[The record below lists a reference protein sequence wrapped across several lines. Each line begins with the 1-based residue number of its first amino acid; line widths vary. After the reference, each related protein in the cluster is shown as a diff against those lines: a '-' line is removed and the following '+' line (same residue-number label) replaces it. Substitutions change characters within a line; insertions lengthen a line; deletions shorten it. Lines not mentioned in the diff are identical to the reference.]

1 MSPQES
7 EANARLTPE
16 RWARLSPLI
25 DAALDLPPD
34 QRAGY
39 LDTACSDDPQ
49 LRADLE
55 RLLAE
60 SERGDTLI
68 DRAAGE
74 RFTLL
79 LDEDRR
85 ELPRVL
91 GDRFTVEREIG
102 RGGMA
107 TVYLGHDRKHDR
119 PVAIKVL
126 KQEVA
131 ASVGPDRF
139 LREIRTAARLQ
150 HPHIMP
156 LHDSGE
162 ADGFLYYVMP
172 YTPGETLRDRLDRE
186 RQLPIGDALHVAR
199 DVANALDYAHSNGIV
214 HRDIKP
220 ENIFLSGGHALVMD
234 FGIARAVSQS
244 TGEDSITFAGFAVGT
259 PQYMSPEQGA
269 AERSIDGRADV
280 YALGCVHYEM
290 LTGHPPFLGTS
301 AQEILARHAI
311 DPVPP
316 LRTSRPDVPEH
327 VERAV
332 EKALAKAPA
341 ARFPTAAAFTDA
353 CERPELLPTTQRNNL
368 RRWALPA
375 AIAVIAAGFGA
386 WALWSPTTE
395 RAAAASDA
403 GAPSVAVLAFKNIGR
418 DSSNEALSDGISE
431 EIAATIGR
439 IPGLS
444 VKAPRS
450 SFSLKGKN
458 LTIQEI
464 GTALNVKYLVDGSLQ
479 KDANRLR
486 VRVALIAAA
495 NDSTLWNTEYNRPLG
510 DVFAIQDEIA
520 RAIASELSVQL
531 APATSVSLSRPS
543 TKSAEAHESYL
554 RGRFFFEKR
563 DSTSLRKAREY
574 FELAIA
580 RDSSYALAYT
590 GLGDTY
596 SHSSA
601 FGYTMPRISMPLAIK
616 YVERALSQDSSLV
629 EAHASRAFIATFY
642 EWDWQK
648 AGREFQKVIALD
660 PRFPWAHLWRAW
672 YFMATDSVDASV
684 REAGLALAI
693 EPFAL
698 LTNTRMVSFLYYGRR
713 YDDALQQA
721 RKTLELDSTY
731 FHIDIERA
739 RVLVELRRCDEA
751 IGAISRAA
759 HVTGPI
765 HQGIRGFTYARCGRR
780 AEAVAELNR
789 LLGEERNGGIVSH
802 YALAVVHAG
811 LGNRDSAFAELESA
825 YDERAW
831 SMLLLK
837 RDPAFDGLRDDPR
850 FVQLEKKVGLR
861 L

>member
-1 MSPQES
+1 MTAEH
-7 EANARLTPE
+7 
-16 RWARLSPLI
+16 WARLSPLL
-25 DAALDLPPD
+25 DAALDLPSD
-34 QRAGY
+34 KRADY
-39 LDTACSDDPQ
+39 LETTCAGDPQ
-49 LRADLE
+49 LRAELE

-60 SERGDTLI
+60 SERGDTPI
-68 DRAAGE
+68 DRTAAE
-74 RFTLL
+74 RVSLL
-79 LDEDRR
+79 LDEDPR

-126 KQEVA
+126 RQEVA
-131 ASVGPDRF
+131 ASIGSDRF

-186 RQLPIGDALHVAR
+186 RQLPIGDALHVTR

-244 TGEDSITFAGFAVGT
+244 TGDDTITFAGFAVGT

-269 AERSIDGRADV
+269 ADQAIDGRADV

-290 LTGHPPFLGTS
+290 LTGHPPFLGTNP
-301 AQEILARHAI
+301 QEILARHAI
-311 DPVPP
+311 DPVPR
-316 LRTSRPDVPEH
+316 LRTSRPDVPEY

-332 EKALAKAPA
+332 ERALAKAPA
-341 ARFPTAAAFTDA
+341 ARFSTAASFTRA
-353 CERPELLPTTQRNNL
+353 CEQADSLPATQRTT
-368 RRWALPA
+368 RRIWALPA
-375 AIAVIAAGFGA
+375 AVAVIAVIAAGLGA
-386 WALWSPTTE
+386 RALWSPTADTARVMSE
-395 RAAAASDA
+395 AA
-403 GAPSVAVLAFKNIGR
+403 APSVAVLAFKNIGI
-418 DSSNEALSDGISE
+418 DPNNEALSDGISE
-431 EIAATIGR
+431 EIASTIGR

-479 KDANRLR
+479 RDASRLR

-495 NDSTLWNTEYNRPLG
+495 NDSTLWTSEYDRPLG

-531 APATSVSLSRPS
+531 APATSVSLSRRP
-543 TKSAEAHESYL
+543 TRSAEAHEFYL
-554 RGRFFFEKR
+554 RGRFFFDKR

-574 FELAIA
+574 FGLAIA

-596 SHSSA
+596 SHSST
-601 FGYTMPRISMPLAIK
+601 FGYTTPRSSMPMATK
-616 YVERALSQDSSLV
+616 YVERALSLDSSLV

-642 EWDWQK
+642 EWDWPR
-648 AGREFQKVIALD
+648 AGREFEKAIALD
-660 PRFPWAHLWRAW
+660 PRFPWAHLWKGW
-672 YFMATDSVDASV
+672 YFMATDSIDAGV
-684 REAGLALAI
+684 REAGLALSI

-698 LTNTRMVSFLYYGRR
+698 LTNTRMVSFLYLWTALRR
-713 YDDALQQA
+713 
-721 RKTLELDSTY
+721 STAAGTE
-731 FHIDIERA
+731 DPRA
-739 RVLVELRRCDEA
+739 RFDIFPYRDRA
-751 IGAISRAA
+751 RAGA
-759 HVTGPI
+759 G
-765 HQGIRGFTYARCGRR
+765 
-780 AEAVAELNR
+780 
-789 LLGEERNGGIVSH
+789 
-802 YALAVVHAG
+802 
-811 LGNRDSAFAELESA
+811 
-825 YDERAW
+825 
-831 SMLLLK
+831 
-837 RDPAFDGLRDDPR
+837 
-850 FVQLEKKVGLR
+850 
-861 L
+861 

>member
-1 MSPQES
+1 VSSPPR
-7 EANARLTPE
+7 EAQARWTAE

-34 QRAGY
+34 QRPGY
-39 LDTACSDDPQ
+39 LDTACTDDPQ
-49 LRADLE
+49 LRAELE

-68 DRAAGE
+68 DRAAAE

-79 LDEDRR
+79 LNEDPR
-85 ELPRVL
+85 ELPKVL

-126 KQEVA
+126 RQEVA
-131 ASVGPDRF
+131 AGVGPDRF

-172 YTPGETLRDRLDRE
+172 YTPGETLRERLDRE
-186 RQLPIGDALHVAR
+186 RQLPIDDALRITR
-199 DVANALDYAHSNGIV
+199 DVANALDYAHGNGIV

-290 LTGHPPFLGTS
+290 LSGHPPFLGTS

-311 DPVPP
+311 DPVPR

-341 ARFPTAAAFTDA
+341 ARFPTAAAFIDA
-353 CERPELLPTTQRNNL
+353 CERPTELPATL
-368 RRWALPA
+368 RSSLRTWALPA
-375 AIAVIAAGFGA
+375 AILVIVAGFGA
-386 WALWSPTTE
+386 WALWS
-395 RAAAASDA
+395 RASDKASANA
-403 GAPSVAVLAFKNIGR
+403 GAAAPSVAVLAFKNIGR

-464 GTALNVKYLVDGSLQ
+464 GTALNVRYLVDGSLQ

-495 NDSTLWNTEYNRPLG
+495 NDSTLWTSEYNRPLG

-531 APATSVSLSRPS
+531 APATSASISRRPTTS
-543 TKSAEAHESYL
+543 VEAHEFYL
-554 RGRFFFEKR
+554 RGRYFFEKR

-574 FELAIA
+574 FALAIA

-601 FGYTMPRISMPLAIK
+601 FGYTMPRNSMPLATT
-616 YVERALSQDSSLV
+616 YVDRALALDSAQA

-642 EWDWQK
+642 EWDWPT
-648 AGREFQKVIALD
+648 AGREFRKAVALD
-660 PRFPWAHLWRAW
+660 PRERSAHLWRAW
-672 YFMATDSVDASV
+672 YFMATDSVDAGV
-684 REAGLALAI
+684 REAGLAVAI

-698 LTNTRMVSFLYYGRR
+698 LTNTRMVSFLYFARR
-713 YDDALQQA
+713 YAEALQQA
-721 RKTLELDSTY
+721 QKTVELDSTY

-739 RVLVELRRCDEA
+739 RVLVELRRCNEA
-751 IGAISRAA
+751 LAAISRAA
-759 HVTGPI
+759 HVTGAM
-765 HQGIRGFTYARCGRR
+765 HQGIRGYTYARCGRR

-789 LLGEERNGGIVSH
+789 LLDAARVGGNVSH
-802 YALAVVHAG
+802 YALAVIHAA
-811 LGNRDSAFAELESA
+811 LGNKDAAFSELEAA
-825 YDERAW
+825 YAERAW
-831 SMLLLK
+831 SMLLLN
-837 RDPAFDGLRDDPR
+837 RDPAFDSLRGDPR
-850 FVQLEKKVGLR
+850 FATLARKVGLR
-861 L
+861 S